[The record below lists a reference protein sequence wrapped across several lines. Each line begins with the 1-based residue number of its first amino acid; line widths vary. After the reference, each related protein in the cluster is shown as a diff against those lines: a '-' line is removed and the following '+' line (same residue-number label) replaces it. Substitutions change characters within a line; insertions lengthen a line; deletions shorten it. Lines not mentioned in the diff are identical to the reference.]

1 MPMIF
6 DEQLVSKGFAD
17 AFNPRLAGVRVG
29 ANLQM
34 GDVVKFPIPI
44 EAYNAPVSILEFMK
58 GQEDRMDYLS
68 ASRDL
73 VALAKA
79 KQIPAADTM
88 EKLLESAG
96 PIVKDLIQSLAQP
109 LTDLAEMRKAYYLQ
123 FYSVPRI
130 IQVTDADGDEVD
142 FQYRPNLIVP
152 SVEFES
158 AMAQAQRTKHYLSEF
173 CFHISSQAM
182 NEIHRM
188 STKLFFLQLMKIGF
202 PIDWWTFA
210 DIAEIT
216 NFGPEPEGTHNVME
230 RWMAMQHIKAE
241 MAGEAQKQMGQGP
254 GRPPTNQKPAQ
265 IKGKDSNTRSTVTT
279 S

>member
-1 MPMIF
+1 LF

-17 AFNPRLAGVRVG
+17 AFNPRLAGVRAG

-34 GDVVKFPIPI
+34 GDPVKFPIPP
-44 EAYNAPVSILEFMK
+44 EAYNVPPYILEFMK
-58 GQEDRMDYLS
+58 QQEDRMDYL
-68 ASRDL
+68 AAARDL

-109 LTDLAEMRKAYYLQ
+109 LSDLAEMRKAYYLQ
-123 FYSVPRI
+123 FYSVPRL
-130 IQVTDADGDEVD
+130 IQITDADGEEID
-142 FQYRPNLIVP
+142 FQYRPDLIVP
-152 SVEFES
+152 AVEFES
-158 AMAQAQRTKHYLSEF
+158 AAANAARTKHYLSEF
-173 CFHISSQAM
+173 HFHISSQAM

-188 STKLFFLQLMKIGF
+188 STKLFFLQLMKIGY

-210 DIAEIT
+210 DIAEIP
-216 NFGPEPEGTHNVME
+216 NFGPEPKGTHNVME
-230 RWMAMQHIKAE
+230 RWQAMQHIKAE
-241 MAGEAQKQMGQGP
+241 LAGEAQKQMGQQGA
-254 GRPPTNQKPAQ
+254 GRPPSNQKPGQ
-265 IKGKDSNTRSTVTT
+265 LVTKDGGARSTVRT